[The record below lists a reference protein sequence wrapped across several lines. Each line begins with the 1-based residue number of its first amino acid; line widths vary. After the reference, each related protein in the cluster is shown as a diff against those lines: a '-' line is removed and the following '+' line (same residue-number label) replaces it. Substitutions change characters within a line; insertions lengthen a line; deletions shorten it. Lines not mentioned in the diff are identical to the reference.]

1 MTCFT
6 CNALVPDGSA
16 SCPRCGA
23 KLIAPV
29 NPGNQGAQGA
39 QGYQVTQSNQ
49 EPQPYQGNQ
58 SYQGTQ
64 GYQDNQGYQGTQSYQ
79 GNQGYQSNQSYQ
91 GYQGNQ
97 SYQGNQGYQSNQGYQ
112 GNQSYQGYQGNQ
124 GYQSAPA
131 YQSTP
136 GYQGNPYGTA
146 SWNRPGDQPRNYAQ
160 EQKSFILDATGS
172 IKKTFIIRL
181 CQMLIYA
188 AIAGIAIMSTMVT
201 VWDVAKHPFVYNTLP
216 MILKGGY
223 VILFILLLIRFS
235 DLSGYE
241 ERFSKVL
248 RYGALNMLFEGA
260 GLFFSNS
267 NSEYMSVITLLI
279 GIGTLL
285 TYIFFMYHYCG
296 AFADLTGTIDDT
308 VAAKWRMLLVINA
321 VQLIAQIGGLLL
333 IFFKL
338 KYSRTFSGMLWAV
351 QALSWY
357 VLLVPIVATI
367 VLIIELVI
375 LSKTVKSFENEPRY

>member
-97 SYQGNQGYQSNQGYQ
+97 
-112 GNQSYQGYQGNQ
+112 

-136 GYQGNPYGTA
+136 GYQGNPYGA
-146 SWNRPGDQPRNYAQ
+146 AAWNRPGDQPRNYAQ
-160 EQKSFILDATGS
+160 EQKTFILDATGS
-172 IKKTFIIRL
+172 IKKAFIIRF

-188 AIAGIAIMSTMVT
+188 GIAGIAILTSMSTIS
-201 VWDVAKHPFVYNTLP
+201 DYLKHPFVYTTLP
-216 MILKGGY
+216 KILLGGY
-223 VILFILLLIRFS
+223 LVFFILLLIRFS

-241 ERFSKVL
+241 ERFAKVL
-248 RYGALNMLFEGA
+248 RFGALYVLFEGV
-260 GLFFSNS
+260 GIFFDNS
-267 NSEYMSVITLLI
+267 TSDYSSVIALLI

-285 TYIFFMYHYCG
+285 TYIFFFYHYCG

-321 VQLIAQIGGLLL
+321 VQLIAQLGGLLF
-333 IFFKL
+333 IFL
-338 KYSRTFSGMLWAV
+338 KAKNTRTFA
-351 QALSWY
+351 ALSFLAEFSSWY
-357 VLLVPIVATI
+357 VLLVPIVATL

-375 LSKTVKSFENEPRY
+375 FSKTVKSFESEQRYQ

>member
-39 QGYQVTQSNQ
+39 QGAQGYPVTQSNQ

-97 SYQGNQGYQSNQGYQ
+97 SYQGNQGYQANQGYQ
-112 GNQSYQGYQGNQ
+112 GSQSYQ

-136 GYQGNPYGTA
+136 GYQGNPYGA
-146 SWNRPGDQPRNYAQ
+146 AAWNRPGDQPRNYAQ

-172 IKKTFIIRL
+172 IKKTFLIRL

-223 VILFILLLIRFS
+223 VILFVLLLIRFS

-241 ERFSKVL
+241 ERFAKVL
-248 RYGALNMLFEGA
+248 RYGALYMLFEGA
-260 GLFFSNS
+260 GIFFNNS
-267 NSEYMSVITLLI
+267 SSDYSSVITLLI
-279 GIGTLL
+279 GIGALL

-308 VAAKWRMLLVINA
+308 VAARWRMLLVINA
-321 VQLIAQIGGLLL
+321 VQLIAQLGGLLL
-333 IFFKL
+333 IFLKL
-338 KYSRTFSGMLWAV
+338 KYSKTFSGMYWALK
-351 QALSWY
+351 ALSWY
-357 VLLVPIVATI
+357 VLIVPIVATL

-375 LSKTVKSFENEPRY
+375 FSKTVKSFESEQRYQ